1 MKVQIIKILVCCRSS
16 AYGEFI
22 ALNSYIITEQRYNIS
37 NLSFHLRNQKEE
49 QLKPKQA
56 EKNKYVNILPELI
69 NKSVKVAGYKNTIVY
84 LYASNRQSKNQV

>member
-22 ALNSYIITEQRYNIS
+22 ALNSCIITEQRSNIS
-37 NLSFHLRNQKEE
+37 KLSFHRRNQKEE

-56 EKNKYVNILPELI
+56 EKI
-69 NKSVKVAGYKNTIVY
+69 N
-84 LYASNRQSKNQV
+84 NRHWSRNLKKMERGSK